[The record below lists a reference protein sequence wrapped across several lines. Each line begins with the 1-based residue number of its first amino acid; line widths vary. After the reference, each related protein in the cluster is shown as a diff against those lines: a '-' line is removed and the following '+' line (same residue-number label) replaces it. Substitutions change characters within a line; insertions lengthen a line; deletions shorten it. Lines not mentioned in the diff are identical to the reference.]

1 MDIGN
6 EADIF
11 RLKQRLVDAVKCT
24 LSFYQTNI
32 LWPLLVCH
40 PEQKT
45 SALLLLGICN
55 SCELSLLEKDE
66 RLQKRVDELMQGI
79 LSIKLENGSFLY

>member
-6 EADIF
+6 DADIF

-24 LSFYQTNI
+24 LSFYQTNM
-32 LWPLLVCH
+32 WPLLVCH
-40 PEQKT
+40 PEQN